1 MNELKLQ
8 HVTYVPRD
16 LAPGVLY
23 VSLEYA
29 VAAHLCACGCGAKVV
44 TPLGPAEWSFAERD
58 GRPSLRPSIG
68 NWQLPCR
75 SHYVISDGQIHWAK
89 GWSEAQVL
97 AGRNAEE
104 QRRRDHYAA
113 QERERGFW
121 RRLWNWLRKVFGG

>member
-29 VAAHLCACGCGAKVV
+29 VAAHLCACGCSAKVV
-44 TPLGPAEWSFAERD
+44 TPLGPAEWSFTERG

-75 SHYVISDGQIHWAK
+75 SHYVISDGHIHWAK
-89 GWSEAQVL
+89 AWSDAQVI

-104 QRRRDHYAA
+104 ERRRDYYKS
-113 QERERGFW
+113 RERSFW
-121 RRLWNWLRKVFGG
+121 QQVWDWLRKLFGGS

>member
-44 TPLGPAEWSFAERD
+44 TPLGPAEWTFSESA
-58 GRPSLRPSIG
+58 GRPTLRPSIG

-75 SHYVISDGQIHWAK
+75 SHYVISDGRIHWAK
-89 GWSEAQVL
+89 AWSNAQVI

-104 QRRRDHYAA
+104 ERRRDYYKS
-113 QERERGFW
+113 RERSFW
-121 RRLWNWLRKVFGG
+121 QQVWDWLRKLFGGA